1 MGLRKKI
8 TAFTTRNPDCS
19 KEELIAFLTEGIIEI
34 GDIVV
39 VHKEGSVLKV
49 GTELLIDRIVEY
61 KARYIYYGMDINTM
75 KFYEVRRPFIK
86 KKTETKSNGL

>member
-8 TAFTTRNPDCS
+8 IAFTTRNPDCS
-19 KEELIAFLTEGIIEI
+19 KEDLIAFLTEGTIEI

-39 VHKEGSVLKV
+39 VHKEGSRLKL

-61 KARYIYYGMDINTM
+61 KARYLYHGLDINTM
-75 KFYEVRRPFIK
+75 KLYEIGRPFIK